1 MESSNVDDAGFP
13 PLEPPAFLRK
23 FMGPPRCECVAKLLT
38 RISKLL
44 VTKNNIVDEHQ
55 AQAREKECS
64 ILFVEYILDHVH
76 CTNSECTAHHDDMLW
91 YVPFVKA
98 SSSFYVGSGTS
109 HLQVFR
115 RQSRNKPVPGDG
127 SVNWEETVCLNVI
140 LQQIDYYVTCAVCL
154 KTSSNLQIIRKNCQR
169 VYPSPSRRRMDAK
182 GECEEIT
189 YPKIYFAIDDFE
201 HVFNDIIVTEGECVC
216 VELVARDR
224 YNDREA
230 VIFLGS
236 IKYDVLKKLYDN
248 RGSSTWNWAQ
258 KLMSTDRRRREFVR
272 MRGPRGKG
280 CAEMAVARVASCG
293 FETPMSE
300 NGYDIQS
307 RMMMDAEF
315 ANNQRRMSDTNLF
328 NRFIWGG
335 SKRTAMTPGANMT
348 SSTIATPG
356 TSTLPAPRNRRW
368 QSDSESFAGD
378 ADLDIRSTNGD
389 VMASS
394 AGSSWS
400 VKGFGQALH
409 WLKEK
414 KEESPLNAYLTYVT
428 LPWANILEDMLCG
441 SPRRPIL
448 TSDLDYIERR

>member
-1 MESSNVDDAGFP
+1 MTSSTTIDDDDNFP
-13 PLEPPAFLRK
+13 TFEPPAFLRQLV
-23 FMGPPRCECVAKLLT
+23 GPVKCECVPKLLT
-38 RISKLL
+38 NIAKLMNSKSS
-44 VTKNNIVDEHQ
+44 IIDEAHLIT
-55 AQAREKECS
+55 REKECA

-76 CTNSECTAHHDDMLW
+76 CSTKECTAHHDDMLW
-91 YVPFVKA
+91 YVPFVKS
-98 SSSFYVGSGTS
+98 SSSFYVGAGAS

-115 RQSRNKPVPGDG
+115 RQSKNKPLPGDK

-201 HVFNDIIVTEGECVC
+201 QVFNDVIVTEGECVC

-224 YNDREA
+224 YRDREA

-236 IKYDVLKKLYDN
+236 IKYDVLKKLYDS
-248 RGSSTWNWAQ
+248 RGSGTWNWAQ
-258 KLMSTDRRRREFVR
+258 KLISSDKRRREFVR

-300 NGYDIQS
+300 NGYDMQS
-307 RMMMDAEF
+307 RMSVEEF

-328 NRFIWGG
+328 NRFIFGG
-335 SKRTAMTPGANMT
+335 KKTAMTPGANNL
-348 SSTIATPG
+348 SSLTTPCSG
-356 TSTLPAPRNRRW
+356 TLPGARNRRW

-378 ADLDIRSTNGD
+378 SDLDVRSANGD
-389 VMASS
+389 VMSS
-394 AGSSWS
+394 STGSSWS
-400 VKGFGQALH
+400 VKGFGNALH

-428 LPWANILEDMLCG
+428 LPWTSILEDLL
-441 SPRRPIL
+441 STSQRRPIL
-448 TSDLDYIERR
+448 TFDLDYIDRR